1 MIPEDLPA
9 IVTSA
14 YFVDLVYLACRMKHL
29 RNPLPYM
36 VALEEFLM
44 SLSILDLVSSVVK
57 PVKEARYWM
66 LLCSH
71 RLAEFIWLEFEHSM
85 LTPKSYHDWFFGLF
99 GHHFT

>member
-1 MIPEDLPA
+1 MAPKDLPA

-14 YFVDLVYLACRMKHL
+14 YFVDLIYLACRMKHL
-29 RNPLPYM
+29 GNPLPYM
-36 VALEEFLM
+36 VALEAFLV
-44 SLSILDLVSSVVK
+44 SLSVLDLVSSVVK
-57 PVKEARYWM
+57 PVKACYWM

-71 RLAEFIWLEFEHSM
+71 RLAEFIWFESEHVM